1 MKRPPCINPSETSP
15 RAALALG
22 GGAARGWAHIGVL
35 RALEELGIK
44 PDIIVG
50 TSIGAVVG
58 GCYVADHLDALEAF
72 ARGMSLSRIL
82 GCLDL
87 SFSGAGLM
95 SGRKIRHEL
104 NKYMKD
110 VKIEEIERRFTAVA
124 TELGTGQEVWL
135 SEGGLVEAMHA
146 SFAIPGVFQPVEI
159 GGRWFMDGACVNPVP
174 VSACRALGADI
185 VIAVTV
191 NGSRAKSVAKGVAE
205 GGEVGLSGA
214 IDGAPVTAMPSMFN
228 VMLEAFNA
236 TLETITQ
243 TRLTHEQPDVIL
255 SPSVGQIGMFDF
267 HRAEEAILAGYD
279 TAIETLTGSALV
291 IEANEVASMAA

>member
-1 MKRPPCINPSETSP
+1 MKRPPCINPPETSP
-15 RAALALG
+15 RIALALG

-35 RALEELGIK
+35 RALDELGIR

-95 SGRKIRHEL
+95 SGRKIRLEL
-104 NKYMKD
+104 NKYLKD
-110 VKIEEIERRFTAVA
+110 VKIEEIKRRFTAVA

-191 NGSRAKSVAKGVAE
+191 NGSRANSAGEIA
-205 GGEVGLSGA
+205 EVGLSSA
-214 IDGAPVTAMPSMFN
+214 DDGVRAPAMPGMFN
-228 VMLEAFNA
+228 VMMEAFNA

-243 TRLTHEQPDVIL
+243 TRLAHEQPDVIL
-255 SPSVGQIGMFDF
+255 SPSVGEIGMFDF
-267 HRAEEAILAGYD
+267 HRAEEAILAGYN
-279 TAIETLTGSALV
+279 TAKDKLTDGPLHSPV
-291 IEANEVASMAA
+291 NEVASIAA